1 MQDFVAMEV
10 GEAAKVEVVVGDEGI
25 DERGA
30 VVKWKVKSGKWK
42 AKVVV
47 EGFREVGRKGGFGR
61 SSDETTFL
69 KVEKGLSRGVV
80 IKGLDAEMAGDGEEE
95 GNRKSGKWKVE
106 SGK

>member
-10 GEAAKVEVVVGDEGI
+10 GEAAKVEVVVGDEGV

-30 VVKWKVKSGKWK
+30 VVKWKVTSGKWK

-69 KVEKGLSRGVV
+69 EVKEGLARGIVVER
-80 IKGLDAEMAGDGEEE
+80 LDAEMAGDGEEK

>member
-10 GEAAKVEVVVGDEGI
+10 GEAAKVEVVVGDEGV

-47 EGFREVGRKGGFGR
+47 EGFREVSGEGGFGG
-61 SSDETTFL
+61 SGDETAFL
-69 KVEKGLSRGVV
+69 EVEKGLARRIV
-80 IKGLDAEMAGDGEEE
+80 IKGLDAEMACDGEKEGDG
-95 GNRKSGKWKVE
+95 KVGDCL
-106 SGK
+106 SV